1 MELLQFNDSGVCVGT
16 SPFGTHA
23 SPDPDS
29 TPFRWKLDDDGTVV
43 DAFPG
48 IDDEDIM
55 EAYNASIVLDSIER
69 LKKEKIKKVKEAA
82 AGYIQ
87 ELQWKVDRALERDLL
102 NGTSTVNEIYAIKED
117 IRQASNAVE
126 LLISQADSEEAVNQ
140 ISHSRWWPAQ

>member
-1 MELLQFNDSGVCVGT
+1 MELLQFNDSGICVGT
-16 SPFGTHA
+16 SPFGSHA

-29 TPFRWKLDDDGTVV
+29 TPFRWKLDSDGTVI

-48 IDDEDIM
+48 VEDEDIM
-55 EAYNASIVLDSIER
+55 EAYNQSIVLDTLEKM
-69 LKKEKIKKVKEAA
+69 KKDKIKKVKEAA
-82 AGYIQ
+82 AGHIQ

-102 NGTSTVNEIYAIKED
+102 NGTSTVNEIYAIKEE

-126 LLISQADSEEAVNQ
+126 LLISQAATEEDLDQ

>member
-1 MELLQFNDSGVCVGT
+1 MELLQFNESGVCVGT

-23 SPDPDS
+23 SPDPDAS
-29 TPFRWKLDDDGTVV
+29 PFRWKLDEEGSVV

-48 IDDEDIM
+48 IEDEDIM
-55 EAYNASIVLDSIER
+55 EAYNASVVSNTLLR
-69 LKKEKIKKVKEAA
+69 LKASKIDKVKQAA

-87 ELQWKVDRALERDLL
+87 ELQWKVDRALERDIL
-102 NGTSTVNEIYAIKED
+102 NGTSTVNEIYAIKEE

-126 LLISQADSEEAVNQ
+126 LLISQAATEEDLDQ